1 MNQVSSISELNPA
14 TASVLRRF
22 ATRRRRL
29 VWVRA
34 IAMGL
39 LTLAISLV
47 GLMIADTV
55 WLLPTSVR
63 ILLSCVAYLLTAAT
77 VVWMTVRFLRLDDVR
92 DIARQLESVEPRLR
106 ENLLSAVELASE
118 DSSFDSAD
126 FRDRLQR
133 VVAFR
138 AAGMNVAALLPLE
151 MVRSWLTAAVCVL
164 LLGLFLLFVPPLQFG
179 RRMVRVMV
187 PAMTI
192 QRASLTQVEI
202 ISPDPASGFGAS
214 GDATAIIAR
223 VSNLRER
230 DWGIW
235 DHGDRV
241 SLQFR
246 SNDAAIREV
255 PMVARGSE
263 SGDRYSANLMLGD
276 SPVQYRIVAGDA
288 VTLWNTLTPL
298 ARPYAIDFKK
308 QYQFPAYARL
318 PDLTVQED
326 HGDVEALEGSTV
338 TMTVTFDQP
347 VVDAIIT
354 MGRQQKKVDL
364 VPIDAVKPGGPAT
377 LFEATLPVHHSL
389 QYQVDAVSVHSNLS
403 NPFGRLHTIT
413 PLVDVPPTVRWDDSM
428 SKTSVVSPTDVLS
441 LSAEIFDDLPIDRLV
456 QKAVVNGRDLPMVP
470 IELEPDQRRHSVS
483 TNWDLTQLDKPL
495 SRGDRVRTHWVAI
508 DRQGQMFDSE
518 PLEFLIAEPGF
529 DVDRHD
535 SLTQLHQIVSSIRDW
550 HTKLDRQPA
559 PANIMAATE
568 ALVRVQQA
576 LSSWTNDA
584 DTKSPIVL
592 ASLQQIGVALLDWK
606 TLAEENSPSD
616 VPDQPQVQT
625 PSSDRLAQW
634 IQQSASAM
642 LSHAVTVAAVE
653 DAMAIQQ
660 SLEKLPPVQAVGTG
674 DRRKRLLSVVASRL
688 RDVETLVQSHSDLL
702 LDSTAEHWKQ
712 WTNWTRDWN
721 AEKWTTL
728 DQAEFDAFLVELDRQ
743 VRREMFDQQ
752 LIASLPENV
761 RELNRSTRT
770 IDSMIRLLS
779 DLESLL
785 NRVEGQADMAT
796 GHPDADLRYIAD
808 LNLLARALQAIGE
821 EGKLAAYPEIAP
833 AFRILT
839 AAHLIQQGRRRL
851 ARLAAAERRVNDSAV
866 ARFEHPAVLERYS
879 VAMEHAIEL
888 VRSSERTQG
897 FAVDDSIVEKI
908 ATTQVGQDF
917 AAARERM
924 SRRRWSSDDVSSDD
938 VISGNHA
945 LRRMVKTLDQSMRL
959 LQPTIAKARRVIEQF
974 APSIAQLARQA
985 AEQAS
990 AGEGTD
996 AADEVIDALNDFAN
1010 NIDLLSEAQR
1020 EMSRDADSAA
1030 AQIQRS
1036 KSQADDPA
1044 LSDAEREAAIGALA
1058 DALQRTADHFQNAA
1072 DGNDV
1077 SQSRQPLRSGEQDA
1091 ALTQMLDDRSRRL
1104 EPLAKASGKSPRE
1117 LLQQLEEQL
1126 RRNESLQDALDELTA
1141 DMEQAAST
1149 DLERW
1154 IQEQDEIQHRLQN
1167 ADPQIGER
1175 MRRANMDLNA
1185 ALQSIQAVQDSLIE
1199 GAVRASDWANAIE
1212 TKTDL
1217 QAAKQT
1223 ITQAMEPLAGL
1234 NPTTDTI
1241 DAIASAA
1248 IDSRSGLQDAVAALR
1263 PVMDQANDAM
1273 GENLHQSERGR
1284 FQQQQSMER
1293 FQREVRRQQLDSN
1306 RKVEAFWIEQRKAAK
1321 ERVIA
1326 ARRNRRSDLRD
1337 AAIQTQRFAEDRL
1350 QEVDVE
1356 QRQLERQKMAK
1367 LDQPNPAAQLMR
1379 EMLGQA
1385 EQAIKQIEQQLAA
1398 TGSQVN
1404 APEPM
1409 QVATDDATRLAQRQG
1424 ELSQNLQVTGRDL
1437 TRTARHQQRLGKT
1450 GPAKQLN
1457 ASASEIIQGAKNASD
1472 NATRDLESV
1481 SDDPSRATD
1490 ANQQMASAG
1499 EAMAAAKQRLSDRSA
1514 TESDVSQ
1521 TARQFAETLDEL
1533 DQAISA
1539 ENENANA
1546 DASGS
1551 EGENENG
1558 DSGEGAGAE
1567 ADPSQTAASVSPTLQ
1582 LALGSFSQEMARLRQ
1597 QQADAT
1603 AGESNAASEPSG
1615 QAKSSPPGSDSGQS
1629 DSGGQADSGQAT
1641 PGDPPGGPSVSIDSV
1656 DLRGDDWGQLRSRIE
1671 DANSSASR
1679 VMIPAQYRQEIEAY
1693 FRTIAEEGTRQ
1704 RRSPRP

>member
-39 LTLAISLV
+39 LTLAISLA

-77 VVWMTVRFLRLDDVR
+77 VVWMTARFLRLDDVR

-138 AAGMNVAALLPLE
+138 AAGMNVDALLPLE
-151 MVRSWLTAAVCVL
+151 MVRSWLTAAVCVS
-164 LLGLFLLFVPPLQFG
+164 LLGFFLLFVPPLQFG
-179 RRMVRVMV
+179 RRMIRVMV
-187 PAMTI
+187 PTMTI
-192 QRASLTQVEI
+192 QRASLTQVDI

-246 SNDAAIREV
+246 SNDSAIREV
-255 PMVARGSE
+255 SMVARGSE

-276 SPVQYRIVAGDA
+276 SPLQYRIAAGDA

-298 ARPYAIDFKK
+298 ARPYAIDFRK
-308 QYQFPAYARL
+308 QYQFPAYTRL

-338 TMTVTFDQP
+338 TMTITFDQP

-354 MGRQQKKVDL
+354 MGRQQKKVGL
-364 VPIDAVKPGGPAT
+364 VPIDAVKPGGPAK
-377 LFEATLPVHHSL
+377 LFEATLPVHHSQ

-413 PLVDVPPTVRWDDSM
+413 PVIDVPPTVRWDDSM

-441 LSAEIFDDLPIDRLV
+441 LSAEIIDDLPIDRLV
-456 QKAVVNGRDLPMVP
+456 QKTVVNGRDLPMVP
-470 IELEPDQRRHSVS
+470 IELEPDQRHHSVS
-483 TNWDLTQLDKPL
+483 TTWDLTQLDKPL
-495 SRGDRVRTHWVAI
+495 SLGDRVRMHWVAI

-518 PLEFLIAEPGF
+518 PLKFLIAEPGF

-550 HTKLDRQPA
+550 YSKLDRQPA
-559 PANIMAATE
+559 PASITAATQ
-568 ALVRVQQA
+568 ALVRVKQA
-576 LSSWTNDA
+576 LSSWTSDA
-584 DTKSPIVL
+584 ETKSPIVL

-606 TLAEENSPSD
+606 TLAEENSSSD
-616 VPDQPQVQT
+616 VPDQRQVQA

-660 SLEKLPPVQAVGTG
+660 SLGKLPPVQALGTS
-674 DRRKRLLSVVASRL
+674 DRRKRLLAVVASRL

-712 WTNWTRDWN
+712 WANWTRDWN
-721 AEKWTTL
+721 AEKWATL
-728 DQAEFDAFLVELDRQ
+728 EQAEFDAFLIELDRQ
-743 VRREMFDQQ
+743 VRRGMLDQQ
-752 LIASLPENV
+752 LIATLPENV

-770 IDSMIRLLS
+770 IDSMIRSLS
-779 DLESLL
+779 DVESLQ
-785 NRVEGQADMAT
+785 NRVEGEADMAT
-796 GHPDADLRYIAD
+796 GHPDSDLRYIAD

-821 EGKLAAYPEIAP
+821 EGKLSAYPEIAP

-839 AAHLIQQGRRRL
+839 AAHLIQQGRRQL
-851 ARLAAAERRVNDSAV
+851 ARLAAAERRGHDSAG
-866 ARFEHPAVLERYS
+866 ARIEHPAVLERYS

-924 SRRRWSSDDVSSDD
+924 SRRRWSSDDV
-938 VISGNHA
+938 ISGNHA

-959 LQPTIAKARRVIEQF
+959 LQPTIANARRVIEQF

-1044 LSDAEREAAIGALA
+1044 LSDAQREAAIGALA

-1154 IQEQDEIQHRLQN
+1154 IQEQDEIQYRLQN

-1185 ALQSIQAVQDSLIE
+1185 ALQSIQSVQDSLID
-1199 GAVRASDWANAIE
+1199 GAIRASDWANAIQ

-1223 ITQAMEPLAGL
+1223 ITQAMAPLAGL
-1234 NPTTDTI
+1234 NPATNTI
-1241 DAIASAA
+1241 DTLANAAS
-1248 IDSRSGLQDAVAALR
+1248 DSRSGLQDAVAALR

-1293 FQREVRRQQLDSN
+1293 FQREVRRQQLDAN
-1306 RKVEAFWIEQRKAAK
+1306 RKAEAFWIEQRKAAK
-1321 ERVIA
+1321 ERAIA
-1326 ARRNRRSDLRD
+1326 ARRNRSSDLRD
-1337 AAIQTQRFAEDRL
+1337 AAIQTQQFAEARL

-1356 QRQLERQKMAK
+1356 QRKLERQKMAK

-1385 EQAIKQIEQQLAA
+1385 EQAIRQIEQQLAA
-1398 TGSQVN
+1398 IALQVN

-1409 QVATDDATRLAQRQG
+1409 LVAADDATRLAQRQG

-1437 TRTARHQQRLGKT
+1437 TRAARHQQRLGKT

-1457 ASASEIIQGAKNASD
+1457 ASASGIIQGAKKASD

-1481 SDDPSRATD
+1481 SDDLGRATD

-1499 EAMAAAKQRLSDRSA
+1499 EAMAAAKQKLSDRSA

-1533 DQAISA
+1533 DQAIAA
-1539 ENENANA
+1539 ENENASA

-1551 EGENENG
+1551 GGENENV
-1558 DSGEGAGAE
+1558 DSGEGDGAD
-1567 ADPSQTAASVSPTLQ
+1567 ADRSQTAASVSPTLQ

-1603 AGESNAASEPSG
+1603 AGESNAALQPSG
-1615 QAKSSPPGSDSGQS
+1615 QVKSSPPGSDS
-1629 DSGGQADSGQAT
+1629 GQADSGQAT
-1641 PGDPPGGPSVSIDSV
+1641 PGDLPGGPSVSIDSV